1 MKSIK
6 YNSFKIEQDKLK
18 DLRND
23 FDSESL
29 NETEVIN
36 TIKKFYEEYNIVI
49 DPHTAIRVCAV
60 EKLNLSDV
68 VILSTAHP
76 CKFPM
81 AIEKAISK
89 IEKLPE
95 SLNYINDKEEK
106 FEVVSNDLE
115 KVKDYVL
122 RSI

>member
-1 MKSIK
+1 MSVSICSEKKSVTVPTSSGP
-6 YNSFKIEQDKLK
+6 NFL
-18 DLRND
+18 
-23 FDSESL
+23 
-29 NETEVIN
+29 
-36 TIKKFYEEYNIVI
+36 
-49 DPHTAIRVCAV
+49 
-60 EKLNLSDV
+60 
-68 VILSTAHP
+68 
-76 CKFPM
+76 
-81 AIEKAISK
+81 KAISK

>member
-1 MKSIK
+1 MSQQ
-6 YNSFKIEQDKLK
+6 NQE
-18 DLRND
+18 N
-23 FDSESL
+23 
-29 NETEVIN
+29 
-36 TIKKFYEEYNIVI
+36 NIVI
-49 DPHTAIRVCAV
+49 DPQTAIGVGAV

-76 CKFPM
+76 CKFPV

>member
-1 MKSIK
+1 MG
-6 YNSFKIEQDKLK
+6 
-18 DLRND
+18 
-23 FDSESL
+23 
-29 NETEVIN
+29 
-36 TIKKFYEEYNIVI
+36 
-49 DPHTAIRVCAV
+49 AV

-115 KVKDYVL
+115 KVKDFVL